1 MVKNRLSVLFAC
13 TVLGTLLVACG
24 HGGVS
29 QQELYQRSYSVRDE
43 ILREPREWEYDEE
56 WYLSDSDE
64 THYANGYM
72 DNCIDVFFNDGTS
85 FDDIVTIAANNG
97 MYVTGYIGDMKLAQF
112 TLAEGTFA
120 SMADVEAKAESVVA
134 NSDGKLKSAYPEYL
148 SDDLYIDHELFS
160 LQKWD

>member
-1 MVKNRLSVLFAC
+1 MVKNGSLGLLAC
-13 TVLGTLLVACG
+13 AALGTMLVACS

-29 QQELYQRSYSVRDE
+29 QQELYKRSYSVRDE
-43 ILREPREWEYDEE
+43 ILREPSEWEYDEE

-64 THYANGYM
+64 THYANGYV

-97 MYVTGYIGDMKLAQF
+97 MYVTGYIGDMKLVQF
-112 TLAEGTFA
+112 TLAEGAFA
-120 SMADVEAKAESVVA
+120 SMADAEAKAESVVV

-148 SDDLYIDHELFS
+148 SNDLYIDHELFS
-160 LQKWD
+160 LRKWD